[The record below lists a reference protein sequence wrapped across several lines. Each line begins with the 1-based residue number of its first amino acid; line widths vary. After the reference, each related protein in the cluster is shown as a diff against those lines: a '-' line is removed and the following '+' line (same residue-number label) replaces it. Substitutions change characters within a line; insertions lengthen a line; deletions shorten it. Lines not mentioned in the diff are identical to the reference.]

1 MSDLPPTEADV
12 DAAFNATAWALR
24 EPRAV
29 WRGTTT
35 GVAGGR
41 VVKGRCRRQQADVA
55 CSRCVK
61 CCWCPFISSTFH
73 CHFIIVRFIHSFHR
87 HFIIDC
93 SRQRWR
99 PRLTLLFHGPPGCAG
114 VTNTPDNFKTTPRAR
129 AVAMCQARTDLCDAG
144 FVGESYPSQHRQRRV
159 IVVQQ

>member
-1 MSDLPPTEADV
+1 MAGDDDRCGGWPRGEREVPE
-12 DAAFNATAWALR
+12 TA
-24 EPRAV
+24 
-29 WRGTTT
+29 
-35 GVAGGR
+35 
-41 VVKGRCRRQQADVA
+41 
-55 CSRCVK
+55 SRCCLLSV
-61 CCWCPFISSTFH
+61 CEVLLVPI
-73 CHFIIVRFIHSFHR
+73 HFIGISLSFHHRSFHPFHR

-114 VTNTPDNFKTTPRAR
+114 VTNTPDNFNTTPRAR

-159 IVVQQ
+159 VVVQQ